1 MEDPATTK
9 LRRDAA
15 VSTPVIDP
23 LNPGAPRKLSSEI
36 DLLLAALA
44 EGPLRLREMIGVMRG
59 RAYTLLLILLSIP
72 FCLPIPLP
80 GLSTALGGIIAL
92 IGLRL
97 SLRLDPWLPTRVL
110 DAKLSTAT
118 VTRILNASRRIA
130 RALESV
136 LRPRFS
142 FLLDF
147 AVLHHLYGAMICISG
162 LLLMLP
168 LPLPFTNML
177 PALTIILL
185 AGALLERDGYFAVA
199 GVIMF
204 ILTLI
209 FFASL
214 VAGGAALVHWIEEW
228 VGRGFTPEE
237 QPPPGLLPDSPVLK
251 RDL

>member
-1 MEDPATTK
+1 VTDPTT
-9 LRRDAA
+9 
-15 VSTPVIDP
+15 VSP
-23 LNPGAPRKLSSEI
+23 PRQLSSEI

-44 EGPLRLREMIGVMRG
+44 ERPLRLREMIVVMRG

-80 GLSTALGGIIAL
+80 GLSTVLGGVIAI

-97 SLRLDPWLPTRVL
+97 SLRLDPWLPVRVL
-110 DAKLSTAT
+110 DAELSTTT
-118 VTRILNASRRIA
+118 VTRILTASRRIA
-130 RALESV
+130 KLLERV

-147 AVLHHLYGAMICISG
+147 AVMHHIYGAMICISG

-168 LPLPFTNML
+168 LPLPFTNMM

-185 AGALLERDGYFAVA
+185 AGGLLERDGYFAAA
-199 GVIMF
+199 GMVMF
-204 ILTLI
+204 VVTLV
-209 FFASL
+209 FFAGL
-214 VAGGAALVHWIEEW
+214 FAGGVAVVNLIEDW
-228 VGRGFTPEE
+228 FGRAFTPVE
-237 QPPPGLLPDSPVLK
+237 QPPPGLLPDSPVLT